1 VTRANGVQDGPL
13 TAGRPCEGR
22 PDFLAHTRLAFAAAA
37 EGSPSGVETIDL
49 RFAGRPVRLRV
60 AGPLLASQLRRSYR
74 MLIAD
79 DAGPSGEAPVLTMD
93 AWDREHTGIGCPGV
107 PYAPEATDALGGGLV
122 TQFGG
127 GTVIRFE
134 RANAVSA
141 LDRASAELFHCVRSA
156 DGTEVHLRSKP
167 FPELLATW
175 YRDRGV
181 HQLHAGLVARD
192 GRGVLFVGSRGS
204 GKTTSTV
211 ACSLAGF
218 DFLGDDHVGVEIWRD
233 GALGHAFYA
242 CIRADDD
249 LAARFPGFAAARLAP
264 IGRWEHKGMVC
275 MAELQECRMAR
286 ATRIEAIVMPEVRGG
301 GPTRLAAVDRATV
314 LRRLAPSTLLVPLG
328 SGARGLGILG
338 ELVRR
343 VPGYRLEIGDSARAI
358 PLRIGELL
366 AGLA

>member
-1 VTRANGVQDGPL
+1 MTRASGLQDGPRA
-13 TAGRPCEGR
+13 AGRPCEAR

-37 EGSPSGVETIDL
+37 EASPSGIETIDL

-60 AGPLLASQLRRSYR
+60 AGPLLASQLRRAYR

-79 DAGPSGEAPVLTMD
+79 DAGPSREGPALTMD
-93 AWDREHTGIGCPGV
+93 TWDREYTGIGCPGV
-107 PYAPEATDALGGGLV
+107 PYAPVAIDALGGGLV

-156 DGTEVHLRSKP
+156 GETDVHLRSKP

-192 GRGVLFVGSRGS
+192 GRGVLFVGSGGS
-204 GKTTSTV
+204 GKTTSTI

-218 DFLGDDHVGVEIWRD
+218 DFLGDDHVGVEISRD

-242 CIRADDD
+242 CVRADDE
-249 LAARFPGFAAARLAP
+249 LASRFPGFAEARLAP
-264 IGRWEHKGMVC
+264 IGRWERKGMVC
-275 MAELQECRMAR
+275 MAELQECRTAR
-286 ATRIEAIVMPEVRGG
+286 AARIEAIVIPEVRGV
-301 GPTRLAAVDRATV
+301 GPTRLAAVDRATA
-314 LRRLAPSTLLVPLG
+314 LRRLAPSTLLVPFG
-328 SGARGLGILG
+328 GGARGLGVLG

-343 VPGYRLEIGDSARAI
+343 VPGYRLEIGDSVRAI
-358 PLRIGELL
+358 PQRIGELL